1 MHQGGP
7 PIVYTKIEISWENIV
22 YAYEIQFEAVYGGE
36 PTKKLYLSDSVK
48 VDGASEKWMELSLL
62 DAIISILKP
71 STPRISPRRL
81 FDQRSVLLKA
91 VVDEVSAKYHN
102 PDTTDTVDNTVTDA
116 YVRIDS
122 NDWKEFDRLRSHIV
136 SSVSSVNGRGYR
148 VSQKF
153 DSQINRIFTALA
165 ARGSLQDVIRE
176 LVGGVIFR

>member
-1 MHQGGP
+1 MHQGVP
-7 PIVYTKIEISWENIV
+7 PTVYTNIEISWENIV

-36 PTKKLYLSDSVK
+36 PTKKLYLSDSIK
-48 VDGASEKWMELSLL
+48 VDGASEIWMELSLL
-62 DAIISILKP
+62 DAIISIHKP

-102 PDTTDTVDNTVTDA
+102 PDTTDAVDNTVTDA
-116 YVRIDS
+116 YVRIDT
-122 NDWKEFDRLRSHIV
+122 NDWKDFDRLRSHIV
-136 SSVSSVNGRGYR
+136 SSVNDRGYR

-165 ARGSLQDVIRE
+165 ARGSLQDIIRE
-176 LVGGVIFR
+176 LVGGIIFR